1 MCGGGQALP
10 PVLDR
15 AALTGAG
22 ACLPHGVSMIEPA
35 PLPDEALTTLR
46 GWLGDDWTAVPLAG
60 DASTRAY
67 YRITQ
72 GDGTSTVLAWY
83 PEDVR
88 PVLQRFLEA
97 YAAVSPHAYVPRV
110 VESSA
115 GIALQQDVGDRTLFD
130 LLHEER
136 EEGMTQYRKAV
147 TLLYYFQRAGG
158 TAINAPFTAEFFFG
172 ELEMTREFYVE
183 KLMGATP
190 EAADGLTPL
199 LRKLANNISRHPYVL
214 CHRDYHGQNIHIFS
228 DKLYVIDYQD
238 MRMGP
243 DTYDLASLLRDRGV
257 ARILG
262 EELELELVDYY
273 AEWRSVGVPGRSP
286 FPHGE
291 RRSTRRRYFETLL
304 QRSLKILGTFSKQ
317 PITRGRLHYLEFI
330 SPTIESV
337 QRCLREL
344 PAYGVLAE
352 LLPTEFSVEQAR
364 ARVERMVAHG

>member
-1 MCGGGQALP
+1 MNLP
-10 PVLDR
+10 EEML
-15 AALTGAG
+15 AA
-22 ACLPHGVSMIEPA
+22 
-35 PLPDEALTTLR
+35 LR
-46 GWLGDDWTAVPLAG
+46 GWLGDDWTVVPLAG

-67 YRITQ
+67 YRIERA
-72 GDGTSTVLAWY
+72 DGTTNVLAWY

-88 PVLQRFLEA
+88 PVLERYLAA
-97 YAAVSPHAYVPRV
+97 YDAVSPHAYVPRV
-110 VESSA
+110 LEHGGGV
-115 GIALQQDVGDRTLFD
+115 ALQQDVGDRTLFD
-130 LLHEER
+130 LLHENR
-136 EEGMTQYRKAV
+136 DEGVKWYRKAV

-183 KLMGATP
+183 KLMGASAETS
-190 EAADGLTPL
+190 EALKPL
-199 LRKLANNISRHPYVL
+199 LQKLANNISRHPYVL
-214 CHRDYHGQNIHIFS
+214 CHRDYHGQNIHIFN
-228 DKLYVIDYQD
+228 DKLYVIDFQD

-262 EELELELVDYY
+262 EETELELVDYY

-291 RRSTRRRYFETLL
+291 RRSIRRRYFETLL
-304 QRSLKILGTFSKQ
+304 QRSIKILGTFSKQ
-317 PITRGRLHYLEFI
+317 PITRGKLHYLDFI

-344 PAYGVLAE
+344 PDYAALAE
-352 LLPTEFSVEQAR
+352 LLPMQFSLSEAR
-364 ARVERMVAHG
+364 TRVERMSTHG